1 MIDKIIRETAMKKR
15 MTAKILIA
23 NIMCIAFLGVH
34 PAFAFVWPVI
44 DMTQIASFTNSI
56 TTGLKQIDIAKAQ
69 INNYTETFT
78 TIGDQANSM
87 MKYAAELDG
96 MMAQVKDAADNITKK
111 SVESVTNVSSIFA
124 TTNEKTTQTSQAEEE
139 LVQKVTDDTEN
150 GIEEDAERDE
160 ILENIKD
167 AKAEHQKNVNQNNE
181 LFNGAKAAIS
191 TNMANANQA
200 VEDLVTAVTAESEL
214 DENTKQQLIN
224 EAAEIKAKIKN
235 LEQEAVIVLS
245 EAERKYAAEDR
256 KIIAAYDTYIQAV
269 DDYYAK
275 RITKEEFIRAGKIFR
290 QNVASS
296 SSIINKA
303 DVERIVA
310 KIDEISSDI
319 VNLKE
324 NILNSIG
331 NNKDYSDEDEPQQS
345 SASDV
350 LSNQKFAFNYQ
361 ESHEGIFLTGVYAED
376 SDKRFLYSKEF
387 ECKGRNFSTVKNIE
401 EHLKDF
407 RDCVS
412 AAKTEKE
419 YWCQGNPSPD
429 DKDCNPYEMEEV
441 YKGKGYEKDGV
452 YKHLFEDYSIANI
465 VNISKIKQNVAMWL
479 DIEDEDND
487 NATWRVLTNMLQDID
502 QTRNANILMG
512 LADFEAVRLWSDV
525 RSVDAVYRAKEAVMR
540 FKDLETL
547 YLDHRY
553 EYVPA
558 EEAGNLVEVDVGNN
572 KKVKKAVFPNMML
585 QHCEINAG
593 DASLAPTDK
602 YDKEKINQVETTIA
616 DCMYKYALNAGR
628 GNGEDY
634 ELAKKIWQRKQ
645 SQAMTDSSF
654 DMLAGAV
661 MNNIRS
667 SDDYKPEAQETNL
680 ISLQKGLKEATTA
693 RDDYAAGAEVNYYAT
708 QQLLTII
715 EADAQNLQAEIAKD
729 LSTMDYSYFGKSEGG
744 EEQ

>member
-69 INNYTETFT
+69 IKNYTATFT
-78 TIGDQANSM
+78 AIGNQANSM

-96 MMAQVKDAADNITKK
+96 MMAKIKDAADNITKQ
-111 SVESVTNVSSIFA
+111 SVKSVTNVSSIFA
-124 TTNEKTTQTSQAEEE
+124 TTTKKTTQTSQIEEE

-150 GIEEDAERDE
+150 GIEEGVDKDE
-160 ILENIKD
+160 LLENIKD
-167 AKAEHQKNVNQNNE
+167 AKAEHQKNVKQNNE
-181 LFNGAKAAIS
+181 LFNGAKAAIT
-191 TNMANANQA
+191 TNLANANQA

-214 DENTKQQLIN
+214 DENTKQQLLD
-224 EAAEIKAKIKN
+224 EAADIKAKIKK
-235 LEQEAVIVLS
+235 LEQDAVVILS
-245 EAERKYAAEDR
+245 EAESKYAAEDR

-275 RITKEEFIRAGKIFR
+275 RITNEEFTRAGKIFR

-310 KIDEISSDI
+310 KIDEISGDI

-331 NNKDYSDEDEPQQS
+331 NNKDYSDEDEPQQN

-350 LSNQKFAFNYQ
+350 LLKQKFAFNYQ
-361 ESHEGIFLTGVYAED
+361 ENHEGIFLTGVYAED

-387 ECKGRNFSTVKNIE
+387 ECKKRDFSTVKNIE
-401 EHLKDF
+401 EKMQDF

-419 YWCQGNPSPD
+419 YWCQGNPGPE

-441 YKGKGYEKDGV
+441 YKDKGYEKDGV

-525 RSVDAVYRAKEAVMR
+525 RSVDAVYRAKEAVRR

-558 EEAGNLVEVDVGNN
+558 EEAGNLVEVDVGE
-572 KKVKKAVFPNMML
+572 KKEKKAVFPNMML
-585 QHCEINAG
+585 QHCEIKAD

-602 YDKEKINQVETTIA
+602 YDKTKIAQAETTIA

-628 GNGEDY
+628 GKGQGDEIT
-634 ELAKKIWQRKQ
+634 KKLWQRKQ